1 MTNDQRKSGRG
12 GLAYDGAIGHWKF
25 VIGHSKTSASSV
37 GFRHVLAVPWFYRLG
52 FFAGSRVPV
61 PVLYRIAE
69 LIAMATYVIC
79 RPQAATLRAN
89 LRRLFPQAPQGEHCR
104 LARRIFRNYAR
115 YLVDYGRFRS
125 MPRDGFEAVIQGL
138 EGGSNLEQAFA
149 LGRGVILVTGHIGN
163 WELGGAFFGHR
174 GVRVHVVTLPD
185 GSRQIDAIR
194 QMYRDEYSVN
204 TVVLDGSPFT
214 SVELMAA
221 LKRGEM
227 VAMLVDRWGKTDG
240 VPAPFLGVTLYL
252 PRGPFALSL
261 ATGAPILPAFVVRD
275 GASYRGIV
283 EHPFVVDRDDFR
295 PYAAELSRVLERVI
309 RCYPE
314 QWYNFVPL

>member
-1 MTNDQRKSGRG
+1 MGEKPGEAAAPSR
-12 GLAYDGAIGHWKF
+12 
-25 VIGHSKTSASSV
+25 

-52 FFAGSRVPV
+52 FLAGRRVPV
-61 PVLYRIAE
+61 SILYRIADV
-69 LIAMATYVIC
+69 IAMATYMIC
-79 RPQAATLRAN
+79 RQQVATLRSN
-89 LRRLFPQAPQGEHCR
+89 VQRLLPHASDRERCR

-115 YLVDYGRFRS
+115 YLVDYGRFRWI
-125 MPRDGFEAVIQGL
+125 PRADFEAVIQGL
-138 EGGSNLEQAFA
+138 DGGRNLQEAFA

-174 GVRVHVVTLPD
+174 GVRVNVVTLPD
-185 GSRQIDAIR
+185 GSRQIDTIR

-204 TVVLDGSPFT
+204 TIVLDGSPFA

-227 VAMLVDRWGKTDG
+227 VAMLVDRWGNADG
-240 VPAPFLGVTLYL
+240 VPSAFLGGMHYL

-261 ATGAPILPAFVVRD
+261 ATGAPILPAFVVWD

-283 EHPFVVDRDDFR
+283 ERPFVVDQDDFR
-295 PYAAELSRVLERVI
+295 PYAARLSQALEGVI
-309 RCYPE
+309 RRYPE
-314 QWYNFVPL
+314 QWYNFAPL